1 MCSPWGFSFRM
12 IFFAAC
18 KGECRRNGAVTNGLP
33 DVFWLKHRPQS
44 SSNSRRSWG
53 QLLNFS
59 LPASIS
65 QILGLQVRP
74 AAPCSSGDGTQ
85 GMLHGWQALYQLPSE
100 FLFLNKEKQM
110 SLNMGQGSHSM
121 WPSAVRIS
129 SSKAGGWAH
138 HLICIEGWAAQFTF
152 IFSLLAYRG
161 IAHILGQYNR

>member
-1 MCSPWGFSFRM
+1 MKKCSSDQSCRIRNVFLLGLSFRM

-100 FLFLNKEKQM
+100 LLFFNKEKQM
-110 SLNMGQGSHSM
+110 NLNMGQGSHSM

-138 HLICIEGWAAQFTF
+138 HLICIEGWAA
-152 IFSLLAYRG
+152 
-161 IAHILGQYNR
+161 